1 MKASTRIVSL
11 MLAIFIFTGIFA
23 TTASAASTDLKNGIG
38 FVTASALRLR
48 SGPSSSTATLDYA
61 SNGEVVVI
69 LEKSGAWYKVI
80 YDLKVGYMHSDYL
93 RVSPKQNAELG
104 YGKIVGT
111 VVNIR
116 SGPGTGYSSLTK
128 ASYGNKAYIIGLN
141 NQWFKVIHGNTIG
154 YIRSDYVELTEI
166 PYENQASSNTPLFFV
181 GGKSTGV
188 APSAGALNGNSTIQ
202 EKIIRTAKQYIG
214 VPYLWGGTTPNGFD
228 CSGYVQYVFNLHGIT
243 LPRVSK
249 QQWTVGT
256 WVSKSNLK
264 AGDLVFFQTEGNGVS
279 HLGIYVGNNQ
289 FIHASSSKGVMISS
303 LSSSYW
309 INTYYGAK
317 RVL

>member
-23 TTASAASTDLKNGIG
+23 TSASAASTDLKNGIG

-93 RVSPKQNAELG
+93 SVSAKQNAELG

-116 SGPGTGYSSLTK
+116 SGPGTSYSDVGDLLK
-128 ASYGNKAYIIGLN
+128 NE
-141 NQWFKVIHGNTIG
+141 KVTITETQQG
-154 YIRSDYVELTEI
+154 SD
-166 PYENQASSNTPLFFV
+166 
-181 GGKSTGV
+181 G
-188 APSAGALNGNSTIQ
+188 
-202 EKIIRTAKQYIG
+202 
-214 VPYLWGGTTPNGFD
+214 YLWGKIGTD
-228 CSGYVQYVFNLHGIT
+228 
-243 LPRVSK
+243 K
-249 QQWTVGT
+249 
-256 WVSKSNLK
+256 WVAMNYIKTN
-264 AGDLVFFQTEGNGVS
+264 
-279 HLGIYVGNNQ
+279 
-289 FIHASSSKGVMISS
+289 
-303 LSSSYW
+303 
-309 INTYYGAK
+309 
-317 RVL
+317 